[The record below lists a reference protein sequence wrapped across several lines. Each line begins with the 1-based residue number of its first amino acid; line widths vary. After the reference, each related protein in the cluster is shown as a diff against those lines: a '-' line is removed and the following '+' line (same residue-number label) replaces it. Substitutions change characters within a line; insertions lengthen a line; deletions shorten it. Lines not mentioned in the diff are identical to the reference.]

1 MSLIGNP
8 AAGNPALRPQRAYP
22 PGVMGNALARLT
34 VGLMAPMVRYRF
46 FGTEN
51 LPKTGG
57 FIAAA
62 NHVTD
67 FDALTFT
74 DFLLANGYHAR
85 VLAKRSLFNTPVV
98 KNLMK
103 SAGMIPV
110 DRGSDKASES
120 LDAAA
125 ELLRQGAC
133 VAIFPEGTLTRDPDL
148 WPMEG
153 KTGVARLAL
162 TSHVPVIPVGQWGAV
177 NVLGRYSKVLKP
189 FPPKTVKIMAGPP
202 VDLSDLYG
210 KEITAEVLHEAT
222 SRVMDAISELVGQV
236 RGGTP
241 PKPRFD
247 LKLHPEYKKKQH
259 IYPPVT
265 RP

>member
-1 MSLIGNP
+1 M
-8 AAGNPALRPQRAYP
+8 
-22 PGVMGNALARLT
+22 LT
-34 VGLMAPMVRYRF
+34 TSLMAPMVRYRF
-46 FGTEN
+46 YGTEN
-51 LPKTGG
+51 LPKSGG

-62 NHVTD
+62 NHVSD

-74 DFLLANGYHAR
+74 DFLLQNGYHPR

-110 DRGSDKASES
+110 DRGTEKASES

-133 VAIFPEGTLTRDPDL
+133 VALFPEGTLTRDPDL

-162 TSHVPVIPVGQWGAV
+162 ATGVPVIPVGQWGAV

-189 FPPKTVKIMAGPP
+189 FPPKTVRIMAGPP
-202 VDLSDLYG
+202 VDFSDLYSQ
-210 KEITAEVLHEAT
+210 EITSEVLREAT
-222 SRVMDAISELVGQV
+222 DRVMDAISELVGKV

-241 PKPRFD
+241 PDPRFD
-247 LKLHPEYKKKQH
+247 LRLHPEFKKKQH
-259 IYPPVT
+259 KYPPVT

>member
-1 MSLIGNP
+1 VNSSV
-8 AAGNPALRPQRAYP
+8 PALPRPQRVYP
-22 PGVMGNALARLT
+22 PSPTGKALAT
-34 VGLMAPMVRYRF
+34 VTQGLMAPMVRYKF
-46 FGTEN
+46 AGTEN
-51 LPKTGG
+51 LPRSGG

-62 NHVTD
+62 NHVSD

-74 DFLLANGYHAR
+74 DFLFRNGFHPR

-98 KNLMK
+98 KNLMN

-110 DRGSDKASES
+110 DRGSEKAAES

-125 ELLRQGAC
+125 ELLREGAC

-162 TSHVPVIPVGQWGAV
+162 TSRVPVIPVGQWGAV

-189 FPPKTVKIMAGPP
+189 FPPKTVRIKAGPP
-202 VDLSDLYG
+202 VDLSEFYDVPL
-210 KEITAEVLHEAT
+210 TAEVLHAAT
-222 SRVMDAISELVGQV
+222 SKIMDAISDLVGEV

-247 LKLHPEYKKKQH
+247 LKLHPEFKKKQH
-259 IYPPVT
+259 TYPAVS